1 MENRH
6 KIEVGVAI
14 AVVLGLFVLLFVLL
28 RAPSTEEQKP
38 SGTVPVADQKPEVP
52 EVESVDIPSQPLVSA
67 QTTARNFVE
76 RFGSF
81 SSDTNYLNIDDVL
94 PLATKALQRRL
105 EDLAAEARENASDS
119 YYGVSTR
126 AIIFTVEKEADAAVT
141 MLVTTQRQE
150 SIDSPA
156 NTSVRNQQIRVDIV
170 NDGNGW
176 LIDDFAWLE

>member
-14 AVVLGLFVLLFVLL
+14 AVVLGLFLLLFVLL
-28 RAPSTEEQKP
+28 RSPEPEKEVNPGA
-38 SGTVPVADQKPEVP
+38 VPVADQKPEVP
-52 EVESVDIPSQPLVSA
+52 EVDSADIPSQPLVSA

-94 PLATKALQRRL
+94 PLATKSLQRRL
-105 EDLAAEARENASDS
+105 EDLAEEARENASDA

-126 AIIFTVEKEADAAVT
+126 AIIFTVEEEAESAIT

-176 LIDDFAWLE
+176 LIDDFVWLE